1 MIGSEVKARR
11 IDIAVDGGSLTVNGL
26 IDASG
31 AQVGSIRLSAMRDL
45 TVNGLLDAHGTLLRV
60 DSRGDIIDSP
70 NRAVV
75 ELTAGQG
82 RLVLGSDAAVDL
94 RAGTGVASGSMPGM
108 NDGRSRGTLDL
119 NAPRVGGNDVGLD
132 ILGTPRVL
140 GAERVSVNAFRRYD
154 DAPLAS
160 APDVTGRTPQVI
172 TQAYLD
178 QLDADSVAYMN
189 AALANAGLRAR
200 LQGYALRPGV
210 EIVSRGADGDLRIEG
225 DLDLSNYR
233 YGPNADRNDPARRG
247 FGEAGVLLVRAK
259 GDLNIYGSITAVS
272 YTHLDVYKRQAWHGA
287 LAQFRQ

>member
-1 MIGSEVKARR
+1 
-11 IDIAVDGGSLTVNGL
+11 
-26 IDASG
+26 
-31 AQVGSIRLSAMRDL
+31 
-45 TVNGLLDAHGTLLRV
+45 
-60 DSRGDIIDSP
+60 
-70 NRAVV
+70 
-75 ELTAGQG
+75 
-82 RLVLGSDAAVDL
+82 
-94 RAGTGVASGSMPGM
+94 M

-119 NAPRVGGNDVGLD
+119 NAPRVGGKDVGLD

-210 EIVSRGADGDLRIEG
+210 EIVSRGVDGDLRIEG

-233 YGPNADRNDPARRG
+233 YGPNADRNDP
-247 FGEAGVLLVRAK
+247 
-259 GDLNIYGSITAVS
+259 
-272 YTHLDVYKRQAWHGA
+272 
-287 LAQFRQ
+287 